1 MRYSDAPFGTRRG
14 SISLRAPAPTAR
26 AAQRASSRRGG
37 SFEAEGKFVFELAFE
52 AGAKAESEVL
62 FAESERDRDRWVEAI
77 NRVIEQAP

>member
-1 MRYSDAPFGTRRG
+1 M
-14 SISLRAPAPTAR
+14 
-26 AAQRASSRRGG
+26 
-37 SFEAEGKFVFELAFE
+37 FELAFE